1 MHGPAANFYS
11 MSDMAYY
18 SPQHFSASFASAN
31 TLTLAGLAFAPS
43 SNQFMEV
50 RVSTVGGAT
59 LIFPGSS
66 YSFSYVS
73 ATGVLTINGVSPFLV
88 TDTAYRVV
96 VLGEAKAYSAA
107 GNYLNQSEVAP
118 LNTAAVLSETL
129 LDATN
134 PATQDLPSSSGLQM
148 LGYQHLAL
156 NGVLITANTISIQV
170 FGSSDPDVVP
180 ANMAWVALY
189 GYSHGINA
197 YTNIISCTNT
207 TVTYAWD
214 FDYLNHTYVK
224 VVFTNGA
231 AANNTTSVFVRR
243 SY

>member
-1 MHGPAANFYS
+1 MHGPAANFYA

-18 SPQHFSASFASAN
+18 SPQHFTSTFLGAN

-50 RVSTVGGAT
+50 RVSRVGGAVT
-59 LIFPGSS
+59 VYSSAS
-66 YSFSYVS
+66 YSMSYNS
-73 ATGVLTINGVSPFLV
+73 GTGVLTV
-88 TDTAYRVV
+88 TDAVFLATDTGYRVA
-96 VLGEAKAYSAA
+96 VLGEAKAYSLATNSYR
-107 GNYLNQSEVAP
+107 GTEISPINLVP
-118 LNTAAVLSETL
+118 ISETL

-134 PATQDLPSSSGLQM
+134 PATQDLPSSSGLNM
-148 LGYQHLAL
+148 LGYQHLSL
-156 NGVLITANTISIQV
+156 NGSLTTANTISIQV
-170 FGSSDPDVVP
+170 FGSSDPDLVP
-180 ANMAWVALY
+180 ANMAWVSLY

-207 TVTYAWD
+207 TVVYAWD

-231 AANNTTSVFVRR
+231 AANNTTSVFCRR